1 MATYAD
7 TSIAEALLAQLA
19 TLTLS
24 PAMSVAYP
32 NVNFPPP
39 TAGYLRATHV
49 PNTVNQVT
57 LGTTGKNR
65 FAGIFQV
72 DVFLPINGG
81 ISTPMEKA
89 GAVAAHF
96 KRGTTLTKDGISVRI
111 VRPPEIR
118 PAIASAPY
126 LQVPVIIRYQADAA
140 NPS

>member
-1 MATYAD
+1 MATYAE
-7 TSIAEALLAQLA
+7 TSIAEALLARLA

-24 PAMSVAYP
+24 PAMPVAYP
-32 NVNFPPP
+32 NVTFTPPA
-39 TAGYLRATHV
+39 AGYLRATHV
-49 PNTVNQVT
+49 PNTANQVT
-57 LGTTGKNR
+57 LGTSGKNR
-65 FAGIFQV
+65 HLGIFQV

-96 KRGTTLTKDGISVRI
+96 KRGTTLTRDGISIRI

-118 PAIASAPY
+118 PALQSAPY

-140 NPS
+140 NPA